1 VVLAPRHFGRFSGDI
16 LIGNFGDGEISAW
29 DPKTG
34 DFIDWMR
41 DGTGKIIKLGTLWAL
56 VFGGGLA
63 SSPQT
68 LYFTTG
74 LVMEQ
79 DGLFGKLTPQ

>member
-1 VVLAPRHFGRFSGDI
+1 MGVVLAPRHFGQFSNDI
-16 LIGNFGDGEISAW
+16 LIGNFGDGKISAW

-41 DGTGKIIKLGTLWAL
+41 DGAGNCNKARFLVAL

-63 SSPQT
+63 ASPQT
-68 LYFTTG
+68 LLHDRPRHG
-74 LVMEQ
+74 AGRVCSAR
-79 DGLFGKLTPQ
+79 